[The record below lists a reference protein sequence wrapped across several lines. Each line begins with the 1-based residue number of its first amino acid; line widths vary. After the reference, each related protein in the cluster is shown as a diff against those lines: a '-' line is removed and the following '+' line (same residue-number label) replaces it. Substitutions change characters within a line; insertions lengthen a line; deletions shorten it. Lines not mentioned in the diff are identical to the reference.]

1 MQRHPRASAIAA
13 SLLISLLSAEPAS
26 AQKTGGVL
34 KTYSV
39 DSPASMSIH
48 EEATIVAERPMM
60 GVFNNLVMFDQHARQ
75 SSPSTIVTDLATG
88 WSWNEEGTELTFPLR
103 KGVRWHDGKPFT
115 ARDVKCTWDMLAGIS
130 SEKFR
135 VNPRQGWYRNLAE
148 VTTNGDYEATF
159 HLKRPQPAFLMMLAS
174 GYSPVYPCHVA
185 PRDMRQH
192 PVGTGP
198 FKFVA
203 FKPNEYIKVTR
214 NPDYWKKD
222 RPYLDGI
229 EWTIIKNM
237 STATLAFISGRLDM
251 TFPYTLAVPLF
262 KDVRSQ
268 KPDAI
273 CELTPTG
280 INGHLMVNRDKPPFD
295 SLELRHAM
303 GAPKPAMT
311 AGPPRA
317 PYPRRAVRR
326 GRAELRASPTWPRAG
341 RRVQTR
347 PRNRAGR

>member
-1 MQRHPRASAIAA
+1 
-13 SLLISLLSAEPAS
+13 LLE
-26 AQKTGGVL
+26 K
-34 KTYSV
+34 
-39 DSPASMSIH
+39 
-48 EEATIVAERPMM
+48 
-60 GVFNNLVMFDQHARQ
+60 
-75 SSPSTIVTDLATG
+75 SSDKL
-88 WSWNEEGTELTFPLR
+88 
-103 KGVRWHDGKPFT
+103 
-115 ARDVKCTWDMLAGIS
+115 
-130 SEKFR
+130 R
-135 VNPRQGWYRNLAE
+135 VNPLKSSYRNLEE
-148 VTTNGDYEATF
+148 VSTNGDYEVTF
-159 HLKRPQPAFLMMLAS
+159 HLKRPQPAFLMLLAD
-174 GYSPVYPCHVA
+174 GFAPIYPCHI
-185 PRDMRQH
+185 PTREMRQH
-192 PVGTGP
+192 PIGTGP
-198 FKFVA
+198 FKFVE
-203 FKPNEYIKVTR
+203 FKPNEVIRVTR
-214 NPDYWKKD
+214 SENYWKKD